1 MNTKRVLKLQ
11 IKQGEILMFD
21 SRVQLLNDYAENYVE
36 KGKDFLKEK
45 GFWGNLLGLYNKSEN
60 SYDLNILSPEEISFQ
75 NLEAEGFAKFCK
87 IGDVIV
93 YLRTND
99 GVSELVITENE
110 KIWDC
115 SDWGTGY
122 SLRTRFIAECY
133 FMVTKDDFKIDESEA
148 KVISA
153 LIGFIEPSHQEV
165 LDSRNFVYWTL
176 VEKVIEDD
184 VVTNEELETMHKI
197 RSALE
202 LSESNVDELHREA
215 LLDYYNA
222 FKESAEENEIDLT
235 KLTQIK
241 TMAERLG
248 ISEDIFD

>member
-1 MNTKRVLKLQ
+1 
-11 IKQGEILMFD
+11 MFD

-45 GFWGNLLGLYNKSEN
+45 GFWGNLLGLYNKSDN
-60 SYDLNILSPEEISFQ
+60 SNDLYVFLPDEISFE
-75 NLEAEGFAKFCK
+75 NLEADGFAKFCK
-87 IGDVIV
+87 IGDVVV

-99 GVSELVITENE
+99 GVSELVITENG

-148 KVISA
+148 KVMSA

-165 LDSRNFVYWTL
+165 LDSRNFVYWTF

-184 VVTNEELETMHKI
+184 IVTNEELETMQKI
-197 RSALE
+197 REALN
-202 LSESNVDELHREA
+202 LSDSNVDELHREA
-215 LLDYYNA
+215 IIDYYNT
-222 FKESAEENEIDLT
+222 FKESARENEIDRD

-241 TMAERLG
+241 TMAEKLG
-248 ISEDIFD
+248 ISENIFD